1 MSDRHDSSGGAP
13 PAVHRVRRLRRLLAI
28 AGGLVVVDGLVIGHG
43 GLTVLV
49 AGPSVLV
56 VLIIAGIAAVRRDT
70 ERAMLNLLRA
80 GVWVAASVMVFSI
93 MAGNGA
99 VTGWRAHQVI
109 AAVRAYE
116 ARHQRLPDR
125 LDALVPDFLS
135 SVPPARYT
143 LFGNKFSYMVNTDH
157 HILMWGLGPPFG
169 QRRYT
174 FETSRWWWR

>member
-1 MSDRHDSSGGAP
+1 MHP
-13 PAVHRVRRLRRLLAI
+13 VRRLRWLLAI
-28 AGGLVVVDGLVIGHG
+28 AGGLVVVDGLVVGHG

-56 VLIIAGIAAVRRDT
+56 GLIIAGIAAVRRDT

-80 GVWVAASVMVFSI
+80 GVWGAAAVMVFAI
-93 MAGNGA
+93 MASNEA
-99 VTGWRAHQVI
+99 VAGWRAHQVI

-135 SVPPARYT
+135 SVPRARYT
-143 LFGNKFSYMVNTDH
+143 LLENEFSYMVSKGH
-157 HILMWGLGPPFG
+157 HTLMWGLPPPFG

-174 FETSRWWWR
+174 FETNRWWSR